1 MNVAGRYIYTR
12 LPMPKLLWKTTLT
25 LSVLAAATAYA
36 FAQMPSSG
44 PMGQHEPLMNQ
55 MHQQMMRGRSQSDHR
70 MGMQGGIVHGGM
82 HHEHGDT
89 ATVLSMPGQGAFG
102 ALQEVVQLLESDPKT
117 DWSKVN
123 IDALRQHLIDM
134 NEVTLD
140 AVATPTV
147 LDNGIE
153 FAVTG
158 GGRTLEAIKRM
169 VPVHVRELRES
180 GWNASTAELPNGI
193 KLTILAT
200 ESQPLTKLKALGFMG
215 IMVQGSHHQAHHLM
229 IAMGQSP
236 HL

>member
-1 MNVAGRYIYTR
+1 
-12 LPMPKLLWKTTLT
+12 
-25 LSVLAAATAYA
+25 
-36 FAQMPSSG
+36 
-44 PMGQHEPLMNQ
+44 
-55 MHQQMMRGRSQSDHR
+55 
-70 MGMQGGIVHGGM
+70 
-82 HHEHGDT
+82 
-89 ATVLSMPGQGAFG
+89 MPGQGAFG

-180 GWNASTAELPNGI
+180 GWNASTA
-193 KLTILAT
+193 
-200 ESQPLTKLKALGFMG
+200 
-215 IMVQGSHHQAHHLM
+215 
-229 IAMGQSP
+229 
-236 HL
+236 